1 MPPRFLT
8 QLFPRFSCDILE
20 AGGDVSGYVIN
31 ICILPLSPD
40 HTIPGHLSILLFYT
54 IATSSSVP
62 RQRWL
67 IVIEKKVG
75 ALIAFYRALASRIF
89 RTWSKNKFWDAI

>member
-1 MPPRFLT
+1 MYLDMLISVPSRSFTRQSLASY
-8 QLFPRFSCDILE
+8 LI
-20 AGGDVSGYVIN
+20 
-31 ICILPLSPD
+31 
-40 HTIPGHLSILLFYT
+40 LFYT

-89 RTWSKNKFWDAI
+89 RTWGKSEKLWGNAVQVSAYVDFGR